1 MTASGMSPGPSPRQ
15 PAVRLP
21 RALWRAGF
29 RRCALAECIKMLFSQ
44 VFSDLPIFKSSFK
57 ILTELEV
64 LLLWCDI
71 TLMQVGYKG
80 LNPAFTLGTVV
91 DTLRDFIA
99 ASILFSLCMKEKVI
113 LIDCKW
119 TFGYLQMSS
128 SPIFPELHVWL
139 ANDGEW
145 YCTQPPSTVGSSGLS
160 KAVSWHGST
169 KSSIHR
175 TATSPIHKRGFLC
188 SECTSTLW
196 LG

>member
-1 MTASGMSPGPSPRQ
+1 
-15 PAVRLP
+15 
-21 RALWRAGF
+21 
-29 RRCALAECIKMLFSQ
+29 MLFSQ

-113 LIDCKW
+113 LIDCK
-119 TFGYLQMSS
+119 
-128 SPIFPELHVWL
+128 
-139 ANDGEW
+139 
-145 YCTQPPSTVGSSGLS
+145 
-160 KAVSWHGST
+160 
-169 KSSIHR
+169 
-175 TATSPIHKRGFLC
+175 
-188 SECTSTLW
+188 
-196 LG
+196 